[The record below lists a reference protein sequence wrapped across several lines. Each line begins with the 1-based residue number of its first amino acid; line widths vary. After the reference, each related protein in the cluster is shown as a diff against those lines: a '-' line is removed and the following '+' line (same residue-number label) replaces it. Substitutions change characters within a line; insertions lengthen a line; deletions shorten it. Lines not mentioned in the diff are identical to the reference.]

1 MNFTHALT
9 LALLPE
15 AMLVGVAAISAIVA
29 IARPGLRP
37 DIHRWIA
44 CIGLL
49 GSLAACGLILLG
61 LRQWQS
67 GIAISVWNGGF
78 VIDSFALFI
87 AILACVTALATC
99 LISDTA
105 VRRIPSRMSAFYA
118 LILLATAAVEAIAA
132 EREMVTFFIA
142 LASLLICL
150 VALGA
155 LVKTDPRGGVSSFE
169 HLVEGMVGTACVL
182 YGLALLYGVTGSANL
197 SGVVGTVGSAPGP
210 IALGVAGAVKT
221 APGAIAL
228 GVALLLL
235 GLCATLGVFPLR
247 QWVGRV
253 ASSVPAGAAGF
264 ILAMSLIGGG
274 AALARVTVSGLG
286 PGVGIWRWLVPIIAT
301 VALAHASL
309 SSLRETTLSRFLGQ
323 LISAQAAMLLLGL
336 LAFTT
341 GSRGLPAY
349 GITAFLAGLG
359 ITAIATVAAFGV
371 LAMLQVAGLGD
382 AIADLRG
389 LSHRSAPAAL
399 LLSVAIATLAGIPP
413 LAGFLSRFL
422 LIASATDAHYG
433 WLAIVAVAS
442 TLVTVIAATRCI
454 GLLYADA
461 GDEVPFTLGA
471 TPVIS
476 RVVASAACL
485 TGVLLVVLIQPLLA
499 VATAGAGPLR

>member
-29 IARPGLRP
+29 LARPGLRP

-61 LRQWQS
+61 LRHVQS
-67 GIAISVWNGGF
+67 GIAISVWHGGF

-118 LILLATAAVEAIAA
+118 LILVATAAVEAIAA

-142 LASLLICL
+142 LALLLICL

-169 HLVEGMVGTACVL
+169 HLVEGIVGTACVL

-197 SGVVGTVGSAPGP
+197 SGVAAAVG
-210 IALGVAGAVKT
+210 

-235 GLCATLGVFPLR
+235 GLCATLGIFPLR

-253 ASSVPAGAAGF
+253 ASSVPGGAAGF

-286 PGVGIWRWLVPIIAT
+286 PGVGIWRWLVPIIAA

-309 SSLRETTLSRFLGQ
+309 SALRETALSRFVGQ

-382 AIADLRG
+382 AISDLRG
-389 LSHRSAPAAL
+389 LAHRSAPAAL

-442 TLVTVIAATRCI
+442 TLVTMIAAARCI

-485 TGVLLVVLIQPLLA
+485 AGVLLVVLIQPLLA

>member
-29 IARPGLRP
+29 MARPGLRP

-61 LRQWQS
+61 LRHVQS

-118 LILLATAAVEAIAA
+118 LILVATAAVEAIAA

-142 LASLLICL
+142 LTLLLICL

-169 HLVEGMVGTACVL
+169 HLLEGMVGIACVL

-197 SGVVGTVGSAPGP
+197 SGVARAVGA
-210 IALGVAGAVKT
+210 

-235 GLCATLGVFPLR
+235 GLCATLGIFPLR

-286 PGVGIWRWLVPIIAT
+286 PGVGIWRWLVPIIAA

-309 SSLRETTLSRFLGQ
+309 SALRETALSRFFGQ

-371 LAMLQVAGLGD
+371 LAMLQMAGLGN
-382 AIADLRG
+382 AISDLRG

-442 TLVTVIAATRCI
+442 TLVTMIAAARCI

-476 RVVASAACL
+476 RVVASVACL
-485 TGVLLVVLIQPLLA
+485 AGVLLVVLIQPLLA

>member
-29 IARPGLRP
+29 MARPGLRP

-61 LRQWQS
+61 LRGLQS

-169 HLVEGMVGTACVL
+169 HLVEGIVGIACVL
-182 YGLALLYGVTGSANL
+182 YGLALLYGVTGSRSL
-197 SGVVGTVGSAPGP
+197 SDVARTVGA
-210 IALGVAGAVKT
+210 

-235 GLCATLGVFPLR
+235 GLCAPLGIFPLR

-274 AALARVTVSGLG
+274 AAIARVTVSGLG
-286 PGVGIWRWLVPIIAT
+286 PGVGIWRWLVPIIAA

-309 SSLRETTLSRFLGQ
+309 SALRETTLARFLGQ
-323 LISAQAAMLLLGL
+323 LVSAQAAMLLLGL

-442 TLVTVIAATRCI
+442 TLVTMIAAARCI

-485 TGVLLVVLIQPLLA
+485 TGVALVVLIQPLLA
-499 VATAGAGPLR
+499 VATAGAGTLR

>member
-1 MNFTHALT
+1 MNFTHALS

-15 AMLVGVAAISAIVA
+15 AMLVGVALISAIVA
-29 IARPGLRP
+29 VVRPGLRP

-61 LRQWQS
+61 LRNVRS
-67 GIAISVWNGGF
+67 GVAISVWDGGF

-87 AILACVTALATC
+87 AILACVTALCTC

-105 VRRIPSRMSAFYA
+105 VRRIPSRMSAFYG
-118 LILLATAAVEAIAA
+118 LVLVATAAVEAIAA
-132 EREMVTFFIA
+132 EREIVTFFIA
-142 LASLLICL
+142 LVLLLVCL
-150 VALGA
+150 AALGA

-169 HLVEGMVGTACVL
+169 HLVEGVVGTACVL
-182 YGLALLYGVTGSANL
+182 YGSAFLYGVTGTTNL
-197 SGVVGTVGSAPGP
+197 SAVAHAVRAAP
-210 IALGVAGAVKT
+210 A
-221 APGAIAL
+221 AIAL
-228 GVALLLL
+228 GVALVLL
-235 GLCATLGVFPLR
+235 GLCGTLGIFPLR
-247 QWVGRV
+247 RWVGRV

-274 AALARVTVSGLG
+274 AALARLTVSGLG
-286 PGVGIWRWLVPIIAT
+286 PGVGIWRWLVPIIAA
-301 VALAHASL
+301 VALGHASL
-309 SSLRETTLSRFLGQ
+309 SALRETTLSRLFGQ
-323 LISAQAAMLLLGL
+323 LFSAQAAMLLLGV

-382 AIADLRG
+382 AITDLRG
-389 LSHRSAPAAL
+389 LAHRSAPAAL
-399 LLSVAIATLAGIPP
+399 LLTVAIATLAGIPP
-413 LAGFLSRFL
+413 LAGFLSRLL

-433 WLAIVAVAS
+433 WLAIVAIAS
-442 TLVTVIAATRCI
+442 TLLTVVAAVRCI

-476 RVVASAACL
+476 RVVAGAACL
-485 TGVLLVVLIQPLLA
+485 AGVLLVVAIQPLLA

>member
-1 MNFTHALT
+1 VNFTHALS

-15 AMLVGVAAISAIVA
+15 AMLVGTAAISAIVVL
-29 IARPGLRP
+29 ARPGLRP

-61 LRQWQS
+61 LRHMQS
-67 GIAISVWNGGF
+67 GVAITVWNGGF
-78 VIDSFALFI
+78 VVDSFALFI
-87 AILACVTALATC
+87 AILACVTALCTC

-118 LILLATAAVEAIAA
+118 LILVATAAVEAIAA
-132 EREMVTFFIA
+132 EREMLTLFIA
-142 LASLLICL
+142 LALLLVCL
-150 VALGA
+150 VSLGA
-155 LVKTDPRGGVSSFE
+155 LVKTDPRGSVSSFE
-169 HLVEGMVGTACVL
+169 HLVEGMLGIAAVL
-182 YGLALLYGVTGSANL
+182 YGLALLYGVTASTNL
-197 SGVVGTVGSAPGP
+197 SALRTAVGV
-210 IALGVAGAVKT
+210 
-221 APGAIAL
+221 APGAVGL
-228 GVALLLL
+228 GVALVLL
-235 GLCATLGVFPLR
+235 GLCGTIGIFPLR

-253 ASSVPAGAAGF
+253 ASNVPAGASGF

-274 AALARVTVSGLG
+274 AALARVTVSGFG
-286 PGVGIWRWLVPIIAT
+286 PGVGIWRWLLPIIVV

-309 SSLRETTLSRFLGQ
+309 SALRETAVSRLVGQ

-359 ITAIATVAAFGV
+359 VTAIATVAAFGV
-371 LAMLQVAGLGD
+371 LAMLQVAGIGD
-382 AIADLRG
+382 AIGNLRG
-389 LSHRSAPAAL
+389 LAHRSAPAAL
-399 LLSVAIATLAGIPP
+399 LLTVAIATLAGVPP
-413 LAGFLSRFL
+413 LAGFLARVL
-422 LIASATDAHYG
+422 LIAGAADAHYG
-433 WLAIVAVAS
+433 WLAIAAIAS
-442 TLVTVIAATRCI
+442 TLLTMTAAARCI

-476 RVVASAACL
+476 RVVAGAACL